1 MGLPGSLCGPHICD
15 SNPPTHDVQVAL
27 GGPRRCH
34 PSLPWHVNRQDDEK
48 ASGQE
53 PSRRN
58 LEEPRPDTHLRAS
71 CMTPRSPQLPPHPF
85 VSFCRCASLALP
97 CSPGPCC
104 LSAWPLLSASLALA
118 LPVWLLPC
126 LPGPCLAHQ
135 APAVC
140 QPGLCPACLAPAVCQ
155 PGPCPACLA
164 SDLPAWTLPCPPGPC
179 CPPAWPLPCP
189 PGPCPVG
196 LAPALPTWPLLP
208 VSLALPCLP
217 GPCCLPS
224 WPLPCPPG
232 PCCLSAW
239 PLPCPPG
246 PRCLSAW
253 PLPCLPGPCCLPAW
267 PLPCLSGFCPACL
280 ALALLTRT
288 LPCPPGPCPAHLA
301 PAVCQPGPCLARQAP
316 AACQGPSGAL
326 TAGGH
331 GSLHSR
337 ENRGYGSP

>member
-1 MGLPGSLCGPHICD
+1 MPSYASAGAWHCNQGPPCDPVFRGLFPGGGKRDRLARVGDRGAWIGSHASAAGDWWVLRQVGPCPQRRHAQALRGFGHGAPSAQGLDGKAGQPRQHPSTAGALLGRSMGLPGSLCGPHICD

-164 SDLPAWTLPCPPGPC
+164 SAL
-179 CPPAWPLPCP
+179 PAWPLPCS
-189 PGPCPVG
+189 PGPCPAHQ
-196 LAPALPTWPLLP
+196 APALPTWPLLSA
-208 VSLALPCLP
+208 SLAR
-217 GPCCLPS
+217 
-224 WPLPCPPG
+224 
-232 PCCLSAW
+232 A
-239 PLPCPPG
+239 
-246 PRCLSAW
+246 
-253 PLPCLPGPCCLPAW
+253 LPAR
-267 PLPCLSGFCPACL
+267 PLLPARG
-280 ALALLTRT
+280 LLG
-288 LPCPPGPCPAHLA
+288 L
-301 PAVCQPGPCLARQAP
+301 
-316 AACQGPSGAL
+316 
-326 TAGGH
+326 
-331 GSLHSR
+331 
-337 ENRGYGSP
+337 